1 MLSPGQVLDDR
12 YEILALLAEGGM
24 GAVYRARRTLLGDE
38 VAIKVVR
45 AEPGGAGSRDRF
57 FRESRASARLRHP
70 YIVSILD
77 FNVDD
82 EDHPFL
88 VMELLNGQSLKE
100 EIAAHGRMSITKVQ
114 QIVPPLCT
122 ALQFAHDLGIVHRD
136 LKPANIVAHEFSPGQ
151 RVYKIVDFGLANL
164 RDSDET
170 RLTGPHE
177 FLGTIAY
184 ASPEQLT
191 GGDVDSRSDVY
202 SLGAVVFEMLTGR
215 IPFGGPDAMS
225 MLSARLHAP
234 VPQRV
239 GDRRRH
245 PGVARHRRHA
255 ARSRVI
261 LPTAG
266 RRLPTSAMPCSPAR
280 ATRPRSCARRTV
292 QGGLMSTYDVGERIG
307 RGRLDSV
314 VYRGTH
320 RALGH
325 PVAIRL
331 LRRDKQRNWEG
342 ARARFMR
349 EAQAL
354 QVAHPSI
361 IQVRDYGEESDFVY
375 LVTDFI
381 EGQSLR
387 EVMTAAGAMPWPRL
401 SRLLAQLVEATRML
415 HRRKGLLCGVSPDIM
430 RVTVDDDGERLLISS
445 AGVWQAQDLLATLQ
459 DDTLRGVALA
469 DGELRYTA
477 PELLTG
483 RSADVRSDVFTMGVL
498 GYEMATA
505 KLPYD
510 GASMQE
516 LLGNMLRGVAGRAA
530 SSAERTARVGQRRVT
545 QGLEACARR
554 SLRDGA
560 GVRAGAARRR
570 ALTRRPAPSPD
581 STAWPPSR
589 ARARQ
594 RRGARS
600 RD

>member
-1 MLSPGQVLDDR
+1 MLSPGQLLDDR

-38 VAIKVVR
+38 VAIKIVR
-45 AEPGGAGSRDRF
+45 GEHGGSGSRDRF

-88 VMELLNGQSLKE
+88 VMELLNGPSLKDE
-100 EIAAHGRMSITKVQ
+100 VASKGRMTLAEVQ
-114 QIVPPLCT
+114 AIVPSLCT

-164 RDSDET
+164 RDTEET

-191 GGDVDSRSDVY
+191 GAAVDSRSDVY
-202 SLGAVVFEMLTGR
+202 SLGAVVYEMLTGR
-215 IPFGGPDAMS
+215 VPFGGPDAMA
-225 MLSARLHAP
+225 MLTAHLSGAVPKVSETIADVPAWVDIAVSRALAKDPADRWATIADFGHALLA
-234 VPQRV
+234 
-239 GDRRRH
+239 GD
-245 PGVARHRRHA
+245 GG
-255 ARSRVI
+255 ST
-261 LPTAG
+261 TAIHTA
-266 RRLPTSAMPCSPAR
+266 PS
-280 ATRPRSCARRTV
+280 
-292 QGGLMSTYDVGERIG
+292 QGGLMSTYDLGERIG

-314 VYRGTH
+314 VYKGTH

-331 LRRDKQRNWEG
+331 LRRDTQRNWEG

-349 EAQAL
+349 EAQSL

-375 LVTDFI
+375 LVTDYI
-381 EGQSLR
+381 VGQSLR
-387 EVMTAAGAMPWPRL
+387 EVMTAAGPMPWPRL
-401 SRLLAQLVEATRML
+401 SRLLSQLVEATRML

-430 RVTVDDDGERLLISS
+430 RVTTDDDGERLLISS
-445 AGVWQAQDLLATLQ
+445 AGVWQAQDLLATLK

-469 DGELRYTA
+469 DAELHYTA
-477 PELLTG
+477 PELMTG
-483 RSADVRSDVFTMGVL
+483 RNADVRSDVFTMGVL
-498 GYEMATA
+498 AYEMATA
-505 KLPYD
+505 TLPYD
-510 GASMQE
+510 GASMPD
-516 LLGNMLRGVAGRAA
+516 LLGNMLRGEPAAPRTLQPTMPASASAALLRALRPTPNDRFA
-530 SSAERTARVGQRRVT
+530 TAQ
-545 QGLEACARR
+545 EF
-554 SLRDGA
+554 
-560 GVRAGAARRR
+560 GAA
-570 ALTRRPAPSPD
+570 LNLEP
-581 STAWPPSR
+581 
-589 ARARQ
+589 
-594 RRGARS
+594 
-600 RD
+600 

>member
-1 MLSPGQVLDDR
+1 
-12 YEILALLAEGGM
+12 
-24 GAVYRARRTLLGDE
+24 
-38 VAIKVVR
+38 
-45 AEPGGAGSRDRF
+45 
-57 FRESRASARLRHP
+57 
-70 YIVSILD
+70 
-77 FNVDD
+77 
-82 EDHPFL
+82 
-88 VMELLNGQSLKE
+88 
-100 EIAAHGRMSITKVQ
+100 
-114 QIVPPLCT
+114 
-122 ALQFAHDLGIVHRD
+122 
-136 LKPANIVAHEFSPGQ
+136 
-151 RVYKIVDFGLANL
+151 
-164 RDSDET
+164 
-170 RLTGPHE
+170 
-177 FLGTIAY
+177 
-184 ASPEQLT
+184 
-191 GGDVDSRSDVY
+191 
-202 SLGAVVFEMLTGR
+202 
-215 IPFGGPDAMS
+215 MS

-234 VPQRV
+234 VPRV
-239 GDRRRH
+239 SEIVADIPAWLEIAVTRAIASDPADRWATIADFGHALLAGEGDSTTVVR
-245 PGVARHRRHA
+245 
-255 ARSRVI
+255 
-261 LPTAG
+261 TA
-266 RRLPTSAMPCSPAR
+266 
-280 ATRPRSCARRTV
+280 TV
-292 QGGLMSTYDVGERIG
+292 QGGLVSTYDVGERIG

-331 LRRDKQRNWEG
+331 LRRDKQRSWEG

-483 RSADVRSDVFTMGVL
+483 RNADVRSDVFTMGVL

-516 LLGNMLRGVAGRAA
+516 LLGNMLRGSPVAPHLLQNGLPESA
-530 SSAERTARVGQRRVT
+530 SV
-545 QGLEACARR
+545 
-554 SLRDGA
+554 
-560 GVRAGAARRR
+560 
-570 ALTRRPAPSPD
+570 ALLKALKPAPDDRFP
-581 STAWPPSR
+581 TAQEFGQALLAD
-589 ARARQ
+589 AR
-594 RRGARS
+594 
-600 RD
+600 

>member
-38 VAIKVVR
+38 VAIKIVR
-45 AEPGGAGSRDRF
+45 GDHGGTGPRDRF

-82 EDHPFL
+82 ENHPFL
-88 VMELLNGQSLKE
+88 VMEFLNGPSLKDE
-100 EIAAHGRMSITKVQ
+100 VASKGRMTLAEVQ
-114 QIVPPLCT
+114 AIVPALCT

-164 RDSDET
+164 RDTEET

-191 GGDVDSRSDVY
+191 GAVIDSRSDVY
-202 SLGAVVFEMLTGR
+202 SMGAVVYEMLTGR
-215 IPFGGPDAMS
+215 LPFGGPDAMA
-225 MLSARLHAP
+225 MLTAHISGP
-234 VPQRV
+234 VPRV
-239 GDRRRH
+239 SETVADVPAWVDIAVSRALAKDAADRWATIADFGHALLAGD
-245 PGVARHRRHA
+245 
-255 ARSRVI
+255 
-261 LPTAG
+261 
-266 RRLPTSAMPCSPAR
+266 
-280 ATRPRSCARRTV
+280 
-292 QGGLMSTYDVGERIG
+292 GGLATMSRSAPAKVGLLSTYDLGERIG

-314 VYRGTH
+314 VYKGTH

-331 LRRDKQRNWEG
+331 LRRDAQRNWEG

-387 EVMTAAGAMPWPRL
+387 EVMTAAGPIPWPRL

-430 RVTVDDDGERLLISS
+430 RVTTDDDGERLLISS

-469 DGELRYTA
+469 DAELRYTA

-483 RSADVRSDVFTMGVL
+483 RNADVRSDVFTMGVL
-498 GYEMATA
+498 AYEMATA
-505 KLPYD
+505 TLPYD
-510 GASMQE
+510 GASMPD
-516 LLGNMLRGVAGRAA
+516 LLGKMLRGEPAA
-530 SSAERTARVGQRRVT
+530 PRTLQPSMPASA
-545 QGLEACARR
+545 
-554 SLRDGA
+554 S
-560 GVRAGAARRR
+560 AALLR
-570 ALTRRPAPSPD
+570 ALRPTPTDRFATAQEFGTALNLAP
-581 STAWPPSR
+581 
-589 ARARQ
+589 
-594 RRGARS
+594 
-600 RD
+600 

>member
-38 VAIKVVR
+38 VAIKIVR
-45 AEPGGAGSRDRF
+45 GEHSGSGPRDRF

-70 YIVSILD
+70 HIVSILD

-88 VMELLNGQSLKE
+88 VMELLSGPSMKDEL
-100 EIAAHGRMSITKVQ
+100 AAKGRMSLAEVQ
-114 QIVPPLCT
+114 AIVPSLCA

-136 LKPANIVAHEFSPGQ
+136 LKPANIVAHEFAPGQ
-151 RVYKIVDFGLANL
+151 RVYKVVDFGLANL
-164 RDSDET
+164 RETQET

-191 GGDVDSRSDVY
+191 GAVVDARSDVY
-202 SLGAVVFEMLTGR
+202 SLGTVVFEMLTGR
-215 IPFGGPDAMS
+215 VPFGGPDAMA
-225 MLSARLHAP
+225 MLTAHLNATAPKLSETLGDIPAWVDIAVSRALARDPGERWSSIADFGHALLA
-234 VPQRV
+234 
-239 GDRRRH
+239 GD
-245 PGVARHRRHA
+245 GGSTTVI
-255 ARSRVI
+255 RSG
-261 LPTAG
+261 AG
-266 RRLPTSAMPCSPAR
+266 
-280 ATRPRSCARRTV
+280 
-292 QGGLMSTYDVGERIG
+292 QGGLLATYDLGERIG
-307 RGRLDSV
+307 PGRLESV

-331 LRRDKQRNWEG
+331 LRRDTQRNWEG

-375 LVTDFI
+375 LVTDYI

-387 EVMTAAGAMPWPRL
+387 EVMDASGPMPWTRL
-401 SRLLAQLVEATRML
+401 APLLSQLAEATRML
-415 HRRKGLLCGVSPDIM
+415 HRRKGLLCGVSPEIM
-430 RVTVDDDGERLLISS
+430 RVTTDDEGERLLISS

-459 DDTLRGVALA
+459 DSTLRGIALA
-469 DGELRYTA
+469 DAELRYTA

-483 RSADVRSDVFTMGVL
+483 RNADVRSDVFTMGVL
-498 GYEMATA
+498 TYEMATA
-505 KLPYD
+505 TLPYD
-510 GASMQE
+510 GGSMPE
-516 LLGNMLRGVAGRAA
+516 LLGNMLRGEPVAPRTRQETMPASASAAVLRALRP
-530 SSAERTARVGQRRVT
+530 SPKDRFETAQ
-545 QGLEACARR
+545 EF
-554 SLRDGA
+554 
-560 GVRAGAARRR
+560 GAALLQPGSGRE
-570 ALTRRPAPSPD
+570 S
-581 STAWPPSR
+581 
-589 ARARQ
+589 
-594 RRGARS
+594 
-600 RD
+600 